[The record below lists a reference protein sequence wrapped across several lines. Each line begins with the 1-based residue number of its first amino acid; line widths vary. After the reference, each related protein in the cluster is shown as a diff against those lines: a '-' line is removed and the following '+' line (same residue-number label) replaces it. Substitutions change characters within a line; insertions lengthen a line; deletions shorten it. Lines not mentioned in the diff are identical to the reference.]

1 MPNSG
6 ECYNVSKEQID
17 SISLKLLKNM
27 EREKYLPNI
36 FVRLQKIETNQS
48 LVNVEIPDEISANRV
63 QQNIKK

>member
-1 MPNSG
+1 MSNSG

-17 SISLKLLKNM
+17 SISLKVLKNM

-36 FVRLQKIETNQS
+36 FVRLHKIETNQS
-48 LVNVEIPDEISANRV
+48 LINVEIPDEISANRV

>member
-48 LVNVEIPDEISANRV
+48 LINVEIPDEISANRV

>member
-17 SISLKLLKNM
+17 SISLKQLKNM

-48 LVNVEIPDEISANRV
+48 LITVEIPDEISANRV

>member
-48 LVNVEIPDEISANRV
+48 LITVEIPDEISANRV

>member
-48 LVNVEIPDEISANRV
+48 LINVEIPDEISANIV